1 MSCITD
7 KGFVRPSY
15 DEILQ
20 AQINRAKVLLG
31 DDIDTSEESVL
42 GKFIRIN
49 VFDLNI
55 CYETLEDLYYSSF
68 PNTARGQSLDR
79 LGPFAAVSRNQAT
92 QARIEVKIKG
102 TVGESVPSAFLL
114 KSDKTSFY
122 VVNDYTIDSNGEVV
136 AIANCVDDGT
146 VGNISNGERL
156 DIQNPRM
163 GIDSAEFIRLV
174 QNGEELESDK
184 DFRIRFAN
192 SLAGAGSSTESAIKG
207 AIYRVPLVDG
217 VSVIDNNSDIASSI
231 PPHSFACYV
240 LAPESQYD
248 EIAKAIFDKK
258 PLGIQCIGDIER
270 TVYDAWGKPHT
281 VKFFATSKAELKISM
296 QIKNNH
302 YFESSGI
309 SQIKDNIANFI
320 NNLANGSDVYYT
332 SVFGYIHNV
341 TGVVSVVD
349 LKICKIGQTPGN
361 SDIAIGEQEIA
372 RIDVS
377 NISVEVVC

>member
-15 DEILQ
+15 DEISQ

-136 AIANCVDDGT
+136 AIANCVDDGV

-163 GIDSAEFIRLV
+163 GIDSVEFIRIV

-217 VSVIDNNSDIASSI
+217 VSVIDNNSDTASSI

-281 VKFFATSKAELKISM
+281 VKFFATSKAELKISI
-296 QIKNNH
+296 QIKTNQ

-349 LKICKIGQTPGN
+349 LKICKIGQNPGN

-377 NISVEVVC
+377 NISVEVV

>member
-122 VVNDYTIDSNGEVV
+122 IVNDYTIDSNGEVV
-136 AIANCVDDGT
+136 AIANCVDDGV

-163 GIDSAEFIRLV
+163 GIDSVEFIRIV

-207 AIYRVPLVDG
+207 AIYRVSLVDG
-217 VSVIDNNSDIASSI
+217 VSVIDNNSDTASSI

-270 TVYDAWGKPHT
+270 TIYDAWGKPHI
-281 VKFFATSKAELKISM
+281 VKFFATSKATLKISM
-296 QIKNNH
+296 QIKTNQ

-361 SDIAIGEQEIA
+361 SDITIGEQEIA

-377 NISVEVVC
+377 NISVEVV

>member
-136 AIANCVDDGT
+136 AIANCVDDGV

-163 GIDSAEFIRLV
+163 GIDSVEFIRIV

-296 QIKNNH
+296 QIKNNQ

-377 NISVEVVC
+377 NISVEVV

>member
-122 VVNDYTIDSNGEVV
+122 VVNDYTIDSNGEVI
-136 AIANCVDDGT
+136 AIANCVDDGV

-163 GIDSAEFIRLV
+163 GIDSVEFIRIV

-217 VSVIDNNSDIASSI
+217 VSVIDNNSDTASSI

-281 VKFFATSKAELKISM
+281 VKFFVTSKAELKISM
-296 QIKNNH
+296 QIKTNQ

-377 NISVEVVC
+377 NISVEVV

>member
-163 GIDSAEFIRLV
+163 GIDSVEFIRIV

-217 VSVIDNNSDIASSI
+217 VSVIDNNSDTASSI

-258 PLGIQCIGDIER
+258 PLGIQCTGDIER

-377 NISVEVVC
+377 NISVEVV

>member
-163 GIDSAEFIRLV
+163 GIDSVEFIRIV

-217 VSVIDNNSDIASSI
+217 VSVIDNNSDTASSI

-281 VKFFATSKAELKISM
+281 VKFFATSKADLKISM
-296 QIKNNH
+296 QIKTNQ

-349 LKICKIGQTPGN
+349 LKICKIGQPPGN

-377 NISVEVVC
+377 NISVEVV

>member
-136 AIANCVDDGT
+136 AIANCVDDGV

-163 GIDSAEFIRLV
+163 GIDSVEFIRIV

-217 VSVIDNNSDIASSI
+217 VSVIDNNSDTASSI

-296 QIKNNH
+296 QIKTNQ

-349 LKICKIGQTPGN
+349 LKICKIGQIPGN
-361 SDIAIGEQEIA
+361 SDITIGEQEIA

-377 NISVEVVC
+377 NISVEVV

>member
-20 AQINRAKVLLG
+20 AQVNRAKVLLG

-136 AIANCVDDGT
+136 VVANCVDDGEI
-146 VGNISNGERL
+146 GNLSTGERL

-163 GIDSAEFIRLV
+163 GIDSAEFIRIV
-174 QNGEELESDK
+174 QKGEELESDK
-184 DFRIRFAN
+184 DFRIRFSN

-217 VSVIDNNSDIASSI
+217 VSVIDNNSDTASSI

-281 VKFFATSKAELKISM
+281 VKFFATSKAELKISI
-296 QIKNNH
+296 QIKTNQ

-349 LKICKIGQTPGN
+349 LKICKIGQNPGN

-377 NISVEVVC
+377 NISVEVV

>member
-31 DDIDTSEESVL
+31 NDIDTSEESVL

-92 QARIEVKIKG
+92 QARIEVKIRG
-102 TVGESVPSAFLL
+102 TAGESIPSAFLL

-122 VVNDYTIDSNGEVV
+122 VVNEYIIDSKGEATVV
-136 AIANCVDDGT
+136 ANCVDDGEI
-146 VGNISNGERL
+146 GNLSTGERL

-163 GIDSAEFIRLV
+163 GIDSVEFIHII
-174 QNGEELESDK
+174 QKGEELESDK

-217 VSVIDNNSDIASSI
+217 VSVVSNDSDISTTI

-248 EIAKAIFDKK
+248 QIAKAIFDKK
-258 PLGIQCIGDIER
+258 PLGIRCIGDIEK
-270 TVYDAWGKPHT
+270 TVHDAWGKPHT
-281 VKFFATSKAELKISM
+281 IKFFATTKTALSIVIKIKTNQYFGSAGIN
-296 QIKNNH
+296 QIK
-302 YFESSGI
+302 E
-309 SQIKDNIANFI
+309 NIANFI
-320 NNLANGSDVYYT
+320 NNLANGEDVYYT
-332 SVFGYIHNV
+332 SVFGYIHKV
-341 TGVVSVVD
+341 DGVVSVAE
-349 LKICKIGQTPGN
+349 LKIGKSGKSLGN
-361 SDIAIGEQEIA
+361 SDITIGEQEIA

-377 NISVEVVC
+377 NISVEVV

>member
-122 VVNDYTIDSNGEVV
+122 VVNDYTIDSNGEVI
-136 AIANCVDDGT
+136 AIANCVDDGV

-163 GIDSAEFIRLV
+163 GIDSVEFIRIV

-217 VSVIDNNSDIASSI
+217 VSVIDNNSDTASSI

-281 VKFFATSKAELKISM
+281 VKFFVTSKAELKISM
-296 QIKNNH
+296 QIKTNQ

-361 SDIAIGEQEIA
+361 GDIAIGEQEIA

-377 NISVEVVC
+377 NISVEVV

>member
-1 MSCITD
+1 LSCITD

-122 VVNDYTIDSNGEVV
+122 VVNDYTIDSNGEVI
-136 AIANCVDDGT
+136 AIANCVDDGV
-146 VGNISNGERL
+146 VGNISNDERL

-163 GIDSAEFIRLV
+163 GIDSVEFIRIV

-217 VSVIDNNSDIASSI
+217 VSVIDNNSDTASSI

-296 QIKNNH
+296 QIKTNQ

-309 SQIKDNIANFI
+309 GQIKDNIANFI

-349 LKICKIGQTPGN
+349 LKICKIGQNPGN

-377 NISVEVVC
+377 NISVEVV

>member
-20 AQINRAKVLLG
+20 AQVNRAKVLLG

-163 GIDSAEFIRLV
+163 GIDSVEFIRIV

-217 VSVIDNNSDIASSI
+217 VSVIDNNSDTASSI

-281 VKFFATSKAELKISM
+281 VKFFATSKAELKISI
-296 QIKNNH
+296 QIKTNQ

-349 LKICKIGQTPGN
+349 LKICKIGQAPGN

-377 NISVEVVC
+377 NISVEVV

>member
-136 AIANCVDDGT
+136 AIANCVDDGV

-163 GIDSAEFIRLV
+163 GIDSVEFIRIV

-217 VSVIDNNSDIASSI
+217 VSVIDNNSDTASSI

-281 VKFFATSKAELKISM
+281 VKFFATSKAELKISI
-296 QIKNNH
+296 QIKTNQ

-377 NISVEVVC
+377 NISVEVV

>member
-163 GIDSAEFIRLV
+163 GIDSVEFIRIV

-217 VSVIDNNSDIASSI
+217 VSVIDNNSDTASSI

-281 VKFFATSKAELKISM
+281 VKFFATSKADLKISM
-296 QIKNNH
+296 QIKTNQ

-377 NISVEVVC
+377 NISVEVV

>member
-1 MSCITD
+1 LSCITD

-68 PNTARGQSLDR
+68 LNTARGQSLDR

-122 VVNDYTIDSNGEVV
+122 IVNDYTIDSNGEVV
-136 AIANCVDDGT
+136 AIANCVDDGV

-163 GIDSAEFIRLV
+163 GIDSVEFIRIV

-217 VSVIDNNSDIASSI
+217 VSVIDNNSDTASSI

-281 VKFFATSKAELKISM
+281 VKFFATSKAELKISI
-296 QIKNNH
+296 QIKTNQ

-377 NISVEVVC
+377 NISVEVV

>member
-136 AIANCVDDGT
+136 AIANCVDDGV

-163 GIDSAEFIRLV
+163 GIDSVEFIRIV

-217 VSVIDNNSDIASSI
+217 VSVIDNNSDTVSSI

-281 VKFFATSKAELKISM
+281 VKFFATSKAELKISI
-296 QIKNNH
+296 QIKTNQ

-320 NNLANGSDVYYT
+320 NNLANGSNVYYT

-377 NISVEVVC
+377 NISVEVV

>member
-92 QARIEVKIKG
+92 QSRIEVKIKG

-136 AIANCVDDGT
+136 AIANCVDDGV

-163 GIDSAEFIRLV
+163 GIDSVEFIRIV

-217 VSVIDNNSDIASSI
+217 VSVIDNNSDTASSI

-296 QIKNNH
+296 QIKTNQ

-377 NISVEVVC
+377 NISVEVV

>member
-31 DDIDTSEESVL
+31 EDIDTSEESVL

-163 GIDSAEFIRLV
+163 GIDSVEFIRIV

-217 VSVIDNNSDIASSI
+217 VSVIDNNSDTASSI

-281 VKFFATSKAELKISM
+281 IKFFATSKAELKISM
-296 QIKNNH
+296 QIKTNQ

-377 NISVEVVC
+377 NISVEVV

>member
-49 VFDLNI
+49 VFYLNI

-92 QARIEVKIKG
+92 QSRIEVKIKG

-122 VVNDYTIDSNGEVV
+122 IVNDYTIDSNGEVV
-136 AIANCVDDGT
+136 AIANCVDDGV

-163 GIDSAEFIRLV
+163 GIDSVEFIRIV

-217 VSVIDNNSDIASSI
+217 VSVIDNNSDTASSI

-281 VKFFATSKAELKISM
+281 VKFFATSKAELKISI
-296 QIKNNH
+296 QIKTNQ

-361 SDIAIGEQEIA
+361 GDIAIGEQEIA

-377 NISVEVVC
+377 NISVEVV

>member
-31 DDIDTSEESVL
+31 DDIDTSEESIL

-114 KSDKTSFY
+114 KNDKTSFY
-122 VVNDYTIDSNGEVV
+122 VVKDYTIDSNGEVV
-136 AIANCVDDGT
+136 AIANCVDDGV

-163 GIDSAEFIRLV
+163 GIDSVEFIRIV

-217 VSVIDNNSDIASSI
+217 VSVIDNNSDTASSI

-281 VKFFATSKAELKISM
+281 VKFFATSKAELKISI
-296 QIKNNH
+296 QIKTNQ

-377 NISVEVVC
+377 NISVEVV

>member
-102 TVGESVPSAFLL
+102 TVGESLPSAFLL

-122 VVNDYTIDSNGEVV
+122 VVKDYTIDSNGEVV
-136 AIANCVDDGT
+136 AIANCVDDGV

-163 GIDSAEFIRLV
+163 GIDSVEFIRIV

-217 VSVIDNNSDIASSI
+217 VSVIDNNSDTASSI

-296 QIKNNH
+296 QIKTNQ

-309 SQIKDNIANFI
+309 SQIKDNIASFI
-320 NNLANGSDVYYT
+320 NTLANGSDVYYT

-349 LKICKIGQTPGN
+349 LKICKIGQNPGN

-377 NISVEVVC
+377 NISVEVV

>member
-20 AQINRAKVLLG
+20 AQVNRAKVLLG

-136 AIANCVDDGT
+136 VVANCVDDGEI
-146 VGNISNGERL
+146 GNLSTGERL

-163 GIDSAEFIRLV
+163 GIDSAEFIRIV
-174 QNGEELESDK
+174 QKGEELESDK
-184 DFRIRFAN
+184 DFRIRFSN

-217 VSVIDNNSDIASSI
+217 VSVIDNNSDTASSI
-231 PPHSFACYV
+231 PPHSFSCYV

-377 NISVEVVC
+377 NISVEVV

>member
-92 QARIEVKIKG
+92 QARIEVKIRG

-136 AIANCVDDGT
+136 AIANCVDDGV

-163 GIDSAEFIRLV
+163 GIDSVEFIRIV

-184 DFRIRFAN
+184 DFRVRFAN

-217 VSVIDNNSDIASSI
+217 VSVIDNNSDTASSI

-296 QIKNNH
+296 QIKTNQ

-377 NISVEVVC
+377 NISVEVV

>member
-55 CYETLEDLYYSSF
+55 CYDTLEDLYYSSF

-136 AIANCVDDGT
+136 AIANCVDDGV

-163 GIDSAEFIRLV
+163 GIDSVEFIRIV

-217 VSVIDNNSDIASSI
+217 VSVIDNNSDTASSI

-281 VKFFATSKAELKISM
+281 VKFFATSKAELKISI
-296 QIKNNH
+296 QIKTNQ

-349 LKICKIGQTPGN
+349 LKICKIGQNPGN

-377 NISVEVVC
+377 NISVEVV

>member
-122 VVNDYTIDSNGEVV
+122 VVNDYTIDSNGEVI
-136 AIANCVDDGT
+136 AIANCVDDGV

-163 GIDSAEFIRLV
+163 GIDSVEFIRIV

-217 VSVIDNNSDIASSI
+217 VSVIDNNSDTASSI

-377 NISVEVVC
+377 NISVEVV

>member
-79 LGPFAAVSRNQAT
+79 LGPLAAVSRNQAT

-122 VVNDYTIDSNGEVV
+122 VVNDYTIDSSGEVI

-163 GIDSAEFIRLV
+163 GIDSVEFIRIV

-217 VSVIDNNSDIASSI
+217 VSVIDNNSDTASSI

-281 VKFFATSKAELKISM
+281 VKFFATSKAELKISI
-296 QIKNNH
+296 QIKTNQ

-349 LKICKIGQTPGN
+349 LKICKIGQNTGN

-377 NISVEVVC
+377 NISVEVV

>member
-136 AIANCVDDGT
+136 VIANCVDDGT

-163 GIDSAEFIRLV
+163 GIDSVEFIRIV

-217 VSVIDNNSDIASSI
+217 VSVIDNNSDTASSI

-296 QIKNNH
+296 QIKTNQ

-377 NISVEVVC
+377 NISVEVV

>member
-296 QIKNNH
+296 QIKTNQ

-377 NISVEVVC
+377 NISVEVV

>member
-136 AIANCVDDGT
+136 AIANCVDDGV

-163 GIDSAEFIRLV
+163 GIDSVEFIRIF

-217 VSVIDNNSDIASSI
+217 VSVIDNNSDTASSI

-281 VKFFATSKAELKISM
+281 VKFFATSKAELKISI
-296 QIKNNH
+296 QIKTNQ

-320 NNLANGSDVYYT
+320 NNLSNGSDVYYT

-349 LKICKIGQTPGN
+349 LKICKIGQNPGN

-377 NISVEVVC
+377 NISVEVV

>member
-122 VVNDYTIDSNGEVV
+122 IVNDYTIDSNGEVV
-136 AIANCVDDGT
+136 AIANCVDDGV

-163 GIDSAEFIRLV
+163 GIDSVEFIRIV

-192 SLAGAGSSTESAIKG
+192 SLAGAGSSTERAIKG

-217 VSVIDNNSDIASSI
+217 VSVIDNNSDTASSI

-281 VKFFATSKAELKISM
+281 VKFFATSKAELKISI
-296 QIKNNH
+296 QIKTNQ

-377 NISVEVVC
+377 NISVEVV

>member
-163 GIDSAEFIRLV
+163 GIDSVEFIRIV

-217 VSVIDNNSDIASSI
+217 VSVIDNNSDTASSI

-281 VKFFATSKAELKISM
+281 VKFFATSKADLKISM
-296 QIKNNH
+296 QIKTNQ

-349 LKICKIGQTPGN
+349 LKICKIGQAPGN

-377 NISVEVVC
+377 NISVEVV

>member
-122 VVNDYTIDSNGEVV
+122 VVTNYTIDSNGEVV
-136 AIANCVDDGT
+136 AIANCVDDGV

-163 GIDSAEFIRLV
+163 GIDSVEFIRIV

-217 VSVIDNNSDIASSI
+217 VSVIDNNSDTASSI

-296 QIKNNH
+296 QIKTNQ

-361 SDIAIGEQEIA
+361 SDITIGEQEIA

-377 NISVEVVC
+377 NISVEVV

>member
-20 AQINRAKVLLG
+20 ARINRAKVLLG

-136 AIANCVDDGT
+136 AIANCVDDGV

-163 GIDSAEFIRLV
+163 GIDSVEFIRIV

-217 VSVIDNNSDIASSI
+217 VSVIDNNSDTASSI

-281 VKFFATSKAELKISM
+281 VKFFATSKADLKISI
-296 QIKNNH
+296 QIKTNQ

-377 NISVEVVC
+377 NISVEVV

>member
-7 KGFVRPSY
+7 KGFARPSY

-102 TVGESVPSAFLL
+102 AVGESVPSAFLL

-122 VVNDYTIDSNGEVV
+122 VVNDYVIDSNGEVV
-136 AIANCVDDGT
+136 AIANCVDDGV

-163 GIDSAEFIRLV
+163 GIDSVEFIRIV

-217 VSVIDNNSDIASSI
+217 VSVIDNNSDTASSI

-240 LAPESQYD
+240 LAPESQYN

-296 QIKNNH
+296 QIKTNQ

-320 NNLANGSDVYYT
+320 NNLVNGSDVYYT

-377 NISVEVVC
+377 NISVEVV

>member
-1 MSCITD
+1 LSCITD

-122 VVNDYTIDSNGEVV
+122 IVNDYTIDSNGEVV
-136 AIANCVDDGT
+136 AIANCVDDGV

-163 GIDSAEFIRLV
+163 GIDSVEFIRIV

-217 VSVIDNNSDIASSI
+217 VSVIDNNSDTASSI

-281 VKFFATSKAELKISM
+281 VKFFATSKAELKISI
-296 QIKNNH
+296 QIKTNQ

-377 NISVEVVC
+377 NISVEVV

>member
-42 GKFIRIN
+42 GTFMRIN

-122 VVNDYTIDSNGEVV
+122 VVNDYTIDSNGEVI
-136 AIANCVDDGT
+136 AIANCVDDGV
-146 VGNISNGERL
+146 VGNISNDERL

-163 GIDSAEFIRLV
+163 GIDSVEFIRIV

-217 VSVIDNNSDIASSI
+217 VSVIDNNSDTASSI

-296 QIKNNH
+296 QIKTNQ

-309 SQIKDNIANFI
+309 GQIKDNIANFI

-349 LKICKIGQTPGN
+349 LKICKIGQNPGN

-377 NISVEVVC
+377 NISVEVV

>member
-136 AIANCVDDGT
+136 AIANCVDDGV

-163 GIDSAEFIRLV
+163 GIDSVEFIRIV

-217 VSVIDNNSDIASSI
+217 VSVIDNNNDTASSI

-296 QIKNNH
+296 QIKTNQ

-349 LKICKIGQTPGN
+349 LKICKIGQNPGN

-377 NISVEVVC
+377 NISVEVV

>member
-207 AIYRVPLVDG
+207 AIYRVPLVDS

-296 QIKNNH
+296 QIKNNQ

-377 NISVEVVC
+377 NISVEVV

>member
-49 VFDLNI
+49 VFDLNV

-136 AIANCVDDGT
+136 AIANCVDDGV

-163 GIDSAEFIRLV
+163 GIDSVEFIRIV

-217 VSVIDNNSDIASSI
+217 VSVIDNNNDTASSI

-281 VKFFATSKAELKISM
+281 VKFFATSKAELKISI
-296 QIKNNH
+296 QIKTNQ

-377 NISVEVVC
+377 NISVEVV